1 MPISKSMDEWGGL
14 PLYKFPLL
22 EEDLPE
28 SLPAADA
35 VAWRLTVED
44 YCDAE
49 RGQWAATFERLAKA
63 VDLSRVRALVVG
75 IWPDAVEEGEPN
87 TEVVDTLVAA
97 ASRLPGLRA
106 LFVGEMTYEECEIS
120 WIVNGDVTPLLAAFP
135 RLEEF
140 GVRGGQGL
148 VFPPQSHAALRRLA
162 IETGG
167 LSREVVRGVGESD
180 FPALED
186 LDIWL
191 GVSWYGAD
199 TQVPDLEPLLSGT
212 RLPALRRLALHNSEI
227 QDDIAAAC
235 ASAPV
240 VARLTAL
247 DLSMGTLSDE
257 GAQALLHGQPLI
269 HLTELN
275 LSHHYLTEP
284 MAEQVRTA
292 LTPHGVAV
300 DLSDAHHRTGRERRY
315 VAVAE

>member
-1 MPISKSMDEWGGL
+1 MAISRRMNEWGGL
-14 PLYKFPLL
+14 PLYEFPLL

-35 VAWRLTVED
+35 VAWRVTVED
-44 YCDAE
+44 YCEGE
-49 RGQWAATFERLAKA
+49 RGHWAATFARLAKA
-63 VDLSRVRALVVG
+63 VDLSRLRALVVG
-75 IWPDAVEEGEPN
+75 IWPDAVEDDKPN
-87 TEVVDTLVAA
+87 MEVVDTLVAA
-97 ASRLPGLRA
+97 ADQLPELRA

-120 WIVNGDVTPLLAAFP
+120 WIVNSDVSPLLRAFP

-148 VFPPQSHAALRRLA
+148 VFPPQSHASLRRLA

-167 LSREVVRGVGESD
+167 LSREVVRGVCESD

-199 TQVPDLEPLLSGT
+199 TEVSDLEPLLSGT

-247 DLSMGTLSDE
+247 DLSMGTLGDE
-257 GAQALLHGQPLI
+257 GAQALLQGQPLI
-269 HLTELN
+269 HLAELD

-284 MAEQVRTA
+284 MAEQVRKA
-292 LTPHGVAV
+292 LTPHGVDV
-300 DLSDAHHRTGRERRY
+300 DLSDEHYGTGREDRY